1 MKDVYHIVSQLLKV
15 SLGNAA
21 TIDYFPS
28 EVNWREVRTLAAHQG
43 VLGVCFDAFCHLSDS
58 ARPDRQSFLKWMGS
72 FLLME
77 DRYQEYENA
86 ICRLSDVAQALGMR
100 MMILKGYGCSL
111 NYPRPKFRPCG
122 DIDIFLMDKA
132 GNHTAGLAEHFE
144 SNLHERYGI
153 RVESDNGHHTQ
164 FRFEKFLIENHS
176 KILPL
181 DHKSNAY
188 LNGLLENM
196 AASCQCVSVGNT
208 DIWLPSVKFNS
219 IHLLRHMASDFAS
232 LRTSLRNVLDWSTFV
247 ASQNV
252 DWDFVHTVAH
262 KSNMN
267 HFLDAI
273 NGICVHYLGYP
284 ADKFPIEERDDRLE
298 SRVLNTILTC
308 TDTSDAP
315 LGQLS
320 LRERLSYDLHKT
332 RRLWNNR
339 WKYRIV
345 YNESL
350 LESILWKA
358 KKRLK
363 MEYNHMD

>member
-1 MKDVYHIVSQLLKV
+1 MAVNDSHNVVFQLLKV

-21 TIDYFPS
+21 TIDYVPS
-28 EVNWREVRTLAAHQG
+28 EVNWREVRNLSAHQG
-43 VLGVCFDAFCHLSDS
+43 VLGFCFDAFCQLPESV
-58 ARPDRQSFLKWMGS
+58 RPDRQIFLKWMGS
-72 FLLME
+72 TLLME

-86 ICRLSDVAQALGMR
+86 ICRLSDVAQASGMR
-100 MMILKGYGCSL
+100 MMVLKGYGCSL
-111 NYPRPKFRPCG
+111 NYPQPKFRPCG

-132 GNHTAGLAEHFE
+132 GKHSAELAERFE

-153 RVESDNGHHTQ
+153 RVESDNGHHSQ

-176 KILPL
+176 SILPL

-188 LNGLLENM
+188 LNDLLEDM
-196 AASCQCVSVGNT
+196 AESCQCVRVGNS

-247 ASQNV
+247 VAQNV
-252 DWDFVHTVAH
+252 DWDFIQTVAH

-273 NGICVHYLGYP
+273 NGICVHFLGYP
-284 ADKFPIEERDDRLE
+284 ADMFPIAERDERME
-298 SRVLNTILTC
+298 SRVLNTILNC
-308 TDTSDAP
+308 TDTADAP
-315 LGQLS
+315 HSHLS

-358 KKRLK
+358 RYRLK
-363 MEYNHMD
+363 TER